1 MITMKKIG
9 KHVEERIK
17 KNLFLSN
24 KYLLII
30 FSINNYASLL
40 RIIKKI
46 VRNYSIRF
54 LNYFNQYLF

>member
-1 MITMKKIG
+1 MKKIG